1 MSLYKRVYP
10 RWSSGVEAEGIG
22 SEAEVGRIESGSSAG
37 VLEVNGED
45 KDGDV
50 DMN

>member
-22 SEAEVGRIESGSSAG
+22 GEVEVGRIKAG
-37 VLEVNGED
+37 AIAGMVEVNGED